1 MRSPVRRLLVSW
13 WILLVLAVPAGAQ
26 VVRDGSI
33 GPPGPLAVPS
43 GFDPNGDFAD
53 YLIAEDLG
61 QRSGT
66 SLYHSFDSFSIS
78 QSEVATFTGASD
90 ISVIVSRTTGA
101 LGSTILGVLRSTIDG
116 AELFF
121 LSPGGIV
128 IGDGAMLDVPGS
140 VHFSTATTLRFG
152 PDASFD
158 LPTDIATP
166 PALLSMAPPSAFGF
180 RDNPAGTN
188 NRSRRGF

>member
-1 MRSPVRRLLVSW
+1 MVR
-13 WILLVLAVPAGAQ
+13 LA
-26 VVRDGSI
+26 
-33 GPPGPLAVPS
+33 
-43 GFDPNGDFAD
+43 
-53 YLIAEDLG
+53 Y
-61 QRSGT
+61 
-66 SLYHSFDSFSIS
+66 
-78 QSEVATFTGASD
+78 EVATFTGASD

-128 IGDGAMLDVPGS
+128 IGDGAVLEVPGS

-180 RDNPAGTN
+180 RDNPAGISVGVDVNDASKALSVPAGQTLSFVGGDVILAGAPFPFN
-188 NRSRRGF
+188 GNVITAPGATVQLAS